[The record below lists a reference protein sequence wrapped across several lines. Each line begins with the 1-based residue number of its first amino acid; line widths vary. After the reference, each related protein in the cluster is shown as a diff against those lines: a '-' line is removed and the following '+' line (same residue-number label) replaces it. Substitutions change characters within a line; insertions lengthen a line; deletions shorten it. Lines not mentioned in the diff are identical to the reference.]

1 MKTLLTLFQTGGWIM
16 YPLLFTS
23 IAALGIFLERMFTY
37 RRAATDMALLKSGLE
52 RRGGEEVCRQAGG
65 VTGALLA
72 EFFRTRPTIT
82 SEAGWFEL
90 HAQRIAGELRSRL
103 NLLSAIVTLAPL
115 MGLLGT
121 VTGMIQ
127 AFDVLSVADGKPF
140 AITGGVAEALIATAF
155 GLLIAIV
162 AMLFYVLLDA
172 RATRLISELETG
184 TGLVLMHEPGDR

>member
-1 MKTLLTLFQTGGWIM
+1 
-16 YPLLFTS
+16 
-23 IAALGIFLERMFTY
+23 
-37 RRAATDMALLKSGLE
+37 
-52 RRGGEEVCRQAGG
+52 
-65 VTGALLA
+65 
-72 EFFRTRPTIT
+72 
-82 SEAGWFEL
+82 
-90 HAQRIAGELRSRL
+90 
-103 NLLSAIVTLAPL
+103 

-172 RATRLISELETG
+172 RATRLILELETG